1 MEYALF
7 IGFNRIGS
15 LYATPEDAKR
25 AIDKNVKGIYNICG
39 VRAIDGKLKV
49 VTRETITI

>member
-1 MEYALF
+1 MDYALF

-15 LYATPEDAKR
+15 FYATPEDAKN
-25 AIDKNVKGIYNICG
+25 AIDKSVKGIYNICG
-39 VRAIDGKLKV
+39 VLAIDGKIKV